1 MPITDKT
8 GTISAAAG
16 PSVSPSAGPSGEPSV
31 DPSAGPGHH
40 EVALYQW
47 IVRNERLDR
56 DCAARELGLRC
67 REVDAALAALTER
80 GLLKADV
87 DDPARLRPVD
97 PDLVATV
104 VTTSLE
110 TSIRAQQA
118 ALHHIRDQFANLR
131 GHYLDSLRR
140 GSVGLELIPGLEE
153 VRAALNRASAECTE
167 EILTSQP
174 GGKRVPSALKE
185 ALARDTEMLS
195 RGVRMRTLY
204 HHTARFNGPSQAYVA
219 IASGL
224 GAEYRTAHELFGRL
238 IVFDRKVAFIPE
250 QGEGWGAVMIREPS
264 VVHFLCGVFEQC
276 WTHAEPFSD
285 AVTDGLEAVAKDI
298 HRTIVRLLAAGL
310 KDDTI
315 ARRLGMSLRT
325 ARKHIAD
332 IMDTLGA
339 ESRFQA
345 GVLAGR
351 HGLLD
356 DGGEA
361 GPVG

>member
-1 MPITDKT
+1 M
-8 GTISAAAG
+8 
-16 PSVSPSAGPSGEPSV
+16 

-47 IVRNERLDR
+47 VVRNERLDR
-56 DCAARELGLRC
+56 DRAARELDLGRA
-67 REVDAALAALTER
+67 EVDAALAALTER

-97 PDLVATV
+97 PDLVAVV

-118 ALHHIRDQFANLR
+118 ALHRIRDQFASLR

-174 GGKRVPSALKE
+174 GGNRVPAALQE

-219 IASGL
+219 MASGL

-250 QGEGWGAVMIREPS
+250 QGDGWGAVVIREPS
-264 VVHFLCGVFEQC
+264 VVHFLCELFEQY

-298 HRTIVRLLAAGL
+298 DRTIVRLLAAGM
-310 KDDTI
+310 KDETI

-332 IMDTLGA
+332 IMEQLGA

-345 GVLAGR
+345 GVLAAR
-351 HGLLD
+351 QGLLD
-356 DGGEA
+356 DGGKTSPA
-361 GPVG
+361 G